1 MDNNDAARFDAVC
14 YVADGK
20 PELYDTVSA
29 FSFAV
34 AEEQER
40 VRVEEATEAED
51 LEVGLVGEEVA
62 EDLEV
67 GLVGEEEA
75 EDMEVDLEGELEE
88 AEAQEAEGAW
98 EAGEDQW
105 AGQTRDCSRGEAE
118 EASR

>member
-1 MDNNDAARFDAVC
+1 M
-14 YVADGK
+14 
-20 PELYDTVSA
+20 
-29 FSFAV
+29 
-34 AEEQER
+34 
-40 VRVEEATEAED
+40 EAED
-51 LEVGLVGEEVA
+51 SGGGLLGGGRRGGGGPVTRV
-62 EDLEV
+62 V

>member
-1 MDNNDAARFDAVC
+1 MQKASTSRFGTQLV
-14 YVADGK
+14 
-20 PELYDTVSA
+20 ELK
-29 FSFAV
+29 
-34 AEEQER
+34 ER
-40 VRVEEATEAED
+40 VRVEEATET
-51 LEVGLVGEEVA
+51 